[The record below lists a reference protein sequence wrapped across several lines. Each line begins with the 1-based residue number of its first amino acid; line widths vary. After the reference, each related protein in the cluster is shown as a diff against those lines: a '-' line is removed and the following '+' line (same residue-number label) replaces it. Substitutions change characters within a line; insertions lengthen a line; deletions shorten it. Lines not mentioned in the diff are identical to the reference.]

1 MFPMRLL
8 RSFLFAFSLVLLA
21 SACSRNEATYRTNGE
36 VFGTVVDVSIYGESE
51 ARANALGERV
61 MEEFARLHKKFHAWK
76 PSELTA
82 LNDAIAR
89 GETFQADAEMVDLL
103 KAATKLAEDSD
114 HTFNPAVGRLI
125 RLWGFQTSDIKP
137 QGPSQEEIQ
146 RLVDAKPRMSDLVFD
161 GTKISSRNPTVMLD
175 LGGYAKGYALDRAAQ
190 ILRKEGVKAALINV
204 GGNLLAIGQPGN
216 RLWTVGIQ
224 DPRGAGMIATVELR
238 DGEAVGTSGDYQRY
252 FMKNGKRHG
261 HIIDPRTGQT
271 TATVAAVTIIT
282 SGGNDAGTRS
292 DGYTKPLFIVGPDNW
307 QAMADRLG
315 LKEVILIDTKKN
327 VFLTPAMR
335 ERLAGS
341 KAQNG

>member
-1 MFPMRLL
+1 MRAL
-8 RSFLFAFSLVLLA
+8 RSILLA
-21 SACSRNEATYRTNGE
+21 FPLLLLLAACSRNEAIHRTQGE

-51 ARANALGERV
+51 ARANQLGQRV

-89 GETFQADAEMVDLL
+89 GESYQADAEMADLL
-103 KAATKLAEDSD
+103 KAAAKLADDSD

-125 RLWGFQTSDIKP
+125 RLWGFQTSEIRP
-137 QGPSQEEIQ
+137 QGPSQEEIK
-146 RLVDAKPRMSDLVFD
+146 RLIDARPRMSDLVFE
-161 GTKISSRNPTVMLD
+161 GTKISSRNPVVMLD

-190 ILRKEGVKAALINV
+190 ILRAEGVKAALINV
-204 GGNLLAIGQPGN
+204 GGNLLAIGRPGG

-252 FMKNGKRHG
+252 FMKNGKRHN

-271 TATVAAVTIIT
+271 TDLVAAVTIIV
-282 SGGNDAGTRS
+282 SGGKDAGTRS
-292 DGYTKPLFIVGPDNW
+292 DGYTKPLFIAGPEHW

-315 LKEVILIDTKKN
+315 LKEVMLIDTRRN
-327 VFLTPAMR
+327 VMLTPAMR
-335 ERLAGS
+335 ERLAGM

>member
-1 MFPMRLL
+1 MPLMHAL
-8 RSFLFAFSLVLLA
+8 RSLLA
-21 SACSRNEATYRTNGE
+21 LSLLLLLAACSRNEATYRTQGE
-36 VFGTVVDVSIYGESE
+36 VFGTVVDLSIYGESE
-51 ARANALGERV
+51 ARANQLGERV

-89 GETFQADAEMVDLL
+89 GETYQADAEMVDLL
-103 KAATKLAEDSD
+103 KAATRLAEDSD

-125 RLWGFQTSDIKP
+125 RLWGFQTSDIRP
-137 QGPSQEEIQ
+137 QGPSQEDIK
-146 RLVDAKPRMSDLVFD
+146 RLVDARPRMSDLVFN
-161 GTKISSRNPTVMLD
+161 GTRISSRNPTVMLD

-190 ILRKEGVKAALINV
+190 ILRAEGVKAALVNV

-224 DPRGAGMIATVELR
+224 DPRGGGMIATVELR

-252 FMKNGKRHG
+252 FMKNGKRHA

-271 TATVAAVTIIT
+271 TDLVAAVTIIT
-282 SGGNDAGTRS
+282 SGGKDAGTRS
-292 DGYTKPLFIVGPDNW
+292 DGYTKPLFIVGPEHW

-315 LKEVILIDTKKN
+315 LKEVMLIDTKKN
-327 VFLTPAMR
+327 VMMTPAMR
-335 ERLAGS
+335 ERLAGV
-341 KAQNG
+341 KAQKG